1 MTKSILIIAS
11 HPDDETIGCGAAIAK
26 HTEYRDEVKVLT
38 LTNGVSSRKEGGT
51 KKESQARLTAYYK
64 ALSILGAEPI
74 MEGSFPDN
82 QLDSV
87 PLLEIV
93 QFIESV
99 KSKYKF
105 DIIYTHSSSDLN
117 IDHRKAFEAT
127 ITAFRPEPDEEL
139 NEIRCFEILS
149 STDFSFGQINSIF
162 KPNLFID
169 ITKFYKKKIEALKCY
184 EEEMRKFP
192 HSRSFEALEALAKLR
207 GSSVGVKKAEAF
219 EIIRKIRYCK

>member
-1 MTKSILIIAS
+1 MSKSILIIAS
-11 HPDDETIGCGAAIAK
+11 HPDDETIGCGASIAK
-26 HTEYRDEVKVLT
+26 HSENGDTVKVLT
-38 LTNGVSSRKEGGT
+38 LTNGVSSRREVGV
-51 KKESQARLTAYYK
+51 KESEARIKAYHK
-64 ALSILGAEPI
+64 ALSILGAESI

-87 PLLEIV
+87 PLLELV
-93 QFIESV
+93 QFVESV

-127 ITAFRPEPDEEL
+127 ITAFRPEPEEES

-162 KPNLFID
+162 EPNLFID
-169 ITKFYKKKIEALKCY
+169 ITKFYKKKVEALKCY
-184 EEEMRKFP
+184 EDEMRNFP

-219 EIIRKIRYCK
+219 EIIRKIVR

>member
-1 MTKSILIIAS
+1 MSKYILIVAS
-11 HPDDETIGCGAAIAK
+11 HPDDETIGCGATIAK
-26 HTEYRDEVKVLT
+26 HSENGDTVKVIT
-38 LTNGVSSRKEGGT
+38 LTNGVSSRREGGA
-51 KKESQARLTAYYK
+51 KESEARVKAYHK
-64 ALSILGAEPI
+64 ALSKLGAESL
-74 MEGSFPDN
+74 MEGNFPDN

-127 ITAFRPEPDEEL
+127 MTAFRPEPEDES
-139 NEIRCFEILS
+139 NEIRCFEISS

-169 ITKFYKKKIEALKCY
+169 ITNFYTMKVEALKCY
-184 EEEMRKFP
+184 KDEMRDFP
-192 HSRSFEALEALAKLR
+192 HSRSFEALESLAKLR
-207 GSSVGVKKAEAF
+207 GSSVGLKKAEAF
-219 EIIRKIRYCK
+219 EIIRKISR